1 MVTVKLKNSK
11 FISKII
17 LRTNLFFMK
26 LKRIFKR
33 HHNQPLPCLFGI
45 FICEWPHMKGLL
57 TIYFKF
63 CLISSK
69 IWSRR
74 ISSTAHNSFSL
85 TWKVKL
91 QKYQNNSCWTRC
103 KKSRKKWK
111 LVSQSFDISFQRW
124 VLPREKLVFED
135 SSNFCKKVIPK
146 PYGPTISMACIVK
159 VHAKSSLSEVR
170 SLNWNDVRKLT
181 VWKDSVQ
188 EKKILQTWKDNAPRS
203 HPLSSFA
210 IKIAQKM
217 KVFHEGLSKCDK
229 LTVNGKLRYFV
240 VQWKEQIQ
248 SDV

>member
-1 MVTVKLKNSK
+1 MVTVKLY
-11 FISKII
+11 FFSKII

-33 HHNQPLPCLFGI
+33 QHNQPLPCLFGI

-63 CLISSK
+63 DLISSK

-135 SSNFCKKVIPK
+135 SSNYCKKVIPK
-146 PYGPTISMACIVK
+146 PYGPSIYMACIIN

-170 SLNWNDVRKLT
+170 SLNWNDVFPSENWQFERILF
-181 VWKDSVQ
+181 Q

-203 HPLSSFA
+203 QPLPSFA
-210 IKIAQKM
+210 IKIAQNM

-229 LTVNGKLRYFV
+229 FTVNGKLYYFFAK
-240 VQWKEQIQ
+240 WKEQIQ